1 MWKYQTTFLLCVI
14 RSSAVT
20 YKYFLENFVFSL
32 TGLNHDFIF
41 IFFFRII
48 FFVGIQALKTKSEKA
63 TEESPK
69 RKRKGTIK
77 INLFHK

>member
-1 MWKYQTTFLLCVI
+1 MTL
-14 RSSAVT
+14 
-20 YKYFLENFVFSL
+20 FSFCFS
-32 TGLNHDFIF
+32 DY
-41 IFFFRII
+41 

>member
-1 MWKYQTTFLLCVI
+1 MI

-32 TGLNHDFIF
+32 TGLNHVMTLFSF
-41 IFFFRII
+41 SFSHF

>member
-1 MWKYQTTFLLCVI
+1 MTL
-14 RSSAVT
+14 
-20 YKYFLENFVFSL
+20 FSFSFS
-32 TGLNHDFIF
+32 DY
-41 IFFFRII
+41 

-77 INLFHK
+77 INLFHKQVEYDHLGERSPE

>member
-1 MWKYQTTFLLCVI
+1 MI

-41 IFFFRII
+41 ILFFGL

-69 RKRKGTIK
+69 RKRKGT
-77 INLFHK
+77 L

>member
-1 MWKYQTTFLLCVI
+1 MI

-20 YKYFLENFVFSL
+20 YKYFLENFVFSYL
-32 TGLNHDFIF
+32 TGLNHVMTLFSF
-41 IFFFRII
+41 SFSHY

-69 RKRKGTIK
+69 RKRKGTVK
-77 INLFHK
+77 INLCHK